1 MDRNRLWYCGC
12 YNRCPKPSIF
22 VKENERIS
30 STKDSRRG
38 DDVGKNGWLQAAQC
52 PAVAGD
58 TGSKTIIKETFS
70 PIFLKLQSVTGYRGT
85 KKTQE
90 GHFTN

>member
-1 MDRNRLWYCGC
+1 
-12 YNRCPKPSIF
+12 
-22 VKENERIS
+22 
-30 STKDSRRG
+30 
-38 DDVGKNGWLQAAQC
+38 
-52 PAVAGD
+52 VAGD